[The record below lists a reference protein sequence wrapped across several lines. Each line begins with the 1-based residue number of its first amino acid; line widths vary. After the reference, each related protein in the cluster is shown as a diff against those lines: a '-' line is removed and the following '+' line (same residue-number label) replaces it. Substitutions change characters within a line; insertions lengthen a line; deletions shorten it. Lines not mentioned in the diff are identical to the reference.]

1 MKEYFK
7 FGFGFYFGYE
17 VAKVFNKVAG
27 EVYIMLKKRIKT
39 GSY

>member
-17 VAKVFNKVAG
+17 IAKQLNKTAG
-27 EVYIMLKKRIKT
+27 EIYVLIKERINK
-39 GSY
+39 GY